1 MYYIPMMVRFNFAQV
16 HMHDLKIS
24 SNGLMIEKIINDHK
38 KDAQNLNE
46 IKSFFKTY
54 ELHKILLSIRPDN
67 YIPEH
72 LYSFHVDNLERK
84 IQFGYQKILAFIIH
98 QD

>member
-1 MYYIPMMVRFNFAQV
+1 
-16 HMHDLKIS
+16 
-24 SNGLMIEKIINDHK
+24 MIEKIINDHK

-98 QD
+98 QDWMSVPGKGMQISQIGPSQPISQAQ